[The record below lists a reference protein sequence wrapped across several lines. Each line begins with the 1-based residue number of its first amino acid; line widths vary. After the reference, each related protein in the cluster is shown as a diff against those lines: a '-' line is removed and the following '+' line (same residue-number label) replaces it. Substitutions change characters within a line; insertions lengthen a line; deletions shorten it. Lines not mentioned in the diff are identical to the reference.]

1 MTTRDRPDASSV
13 FLVSGGA
20 KGITAQCM
28 IKLAER
34 YQCKFVLVGRS
45 SIAEPEPVWARGG
58 SDEAELKRQAMEDL
72 ISKGERPKPKGVQ
85 RMVKAILSRREIEK
99 TLRAIEQA
107 GGQAEYLSADVTD
120 GPDLQAKL
128 QAVSQRLGPITGIIH
143 GAGTLADK
151 LIEKKS
157 EQDFEMVYL
166 PKVKGLENLLDC
178 VPASQLDYLILF
190 SSVAAFHG
198 NVGQS
203 DYAIANEILNKSA
216 YLVKRSQPSCHVVS
230 INWGPWDAGM
240 VTPELKKVFAQ
251 RGVQVIPIEVG
262 TRMFV
267 DELTAADQA
276 PQIVIGSPL
285 VAIAREPD
293 SELRTFRVRRRLTLE
308 ANPFLQDHV
317 IGGYAVLPTVCAI
330 SWIANACEQLYPGYR
345 FFSSEDYKALKGIV
359 FDETLASE
367 YVLDLKEIAK
377 TDAGEIVFEATV
389 WSKTEIGKTRYHYS
403 ARVKLLRQIPAAP
416 TYTPLDGTSVA
427 EGGGQ
432 TIPGASL
439 YQDGTLFHGPCFRG
453 VERVLDISPQKLTM
467 RCVSPKIETRLQGQ
481 FPVQTFNPYVADAQ
495 FQSMVIWAWHFHQA
509 GSLPLQ
515 AQKGEQFQEIPFD
528 QAFYVSME
536 VQSSTEN
543 SLVADI
549 IAHDAQGQICTRIS
563 GAEVTIS
570 ERLNPLFRQNRLL

>member
-20 KGITAQCM
+20 KGITAQCTIM
-28 IKLAER
+28 LAER
-34 YQCKFVLVGRS
+34 YQCRFVLVGRS
-45 SIAEPEPVWARGG
+45 SIEEPEPAWAGGG
-58 SDEAELKRQAMEDL
+58 SDEADLKRRAMEDL
-72 ISKGERPKPKGVQ
+72 ISRGERPKPKDVQ
-85 RMVKAILSRREIEK
+85 RMVKVVLSRREIEG
-99 TLRAIEQA
+99 TLRGIEQA

-120 GPDLQAKL
+120 GPDLQAKVK
-128 QAVSQRLGPITGIIH
+128 AVSQSLGPITGIIH

-157 EQDFEMVYL
+157 EQDFERVYS

-178 VPASQLDYLILF
+178 APASQLETLILF

-203 DYAIANEILNKSA
+203 DYAIANEILNKTA

-230 INWGPWDAGM
+230 MNWGPWDAGM

-251 RGVQVIPIEVG
+251 RGVEVIPIEVG

-267 DELTAADQA
+267 DELTAEDQA

-285 VAIAREPD
+285 AAVAREPG

-317 IGGYAVLPTVCAI
+317 FGGHAVLPTVCAI
-330 SWIANACEQLYPGYR
+330 AWIANACEQLYPGYR
-345 FFSSEDYKALKGIV
+345 FFSSEDYKVLKGIV

-367 YVLDLKEIAK
+367 HILDLKETAK
-377 TDAGEIVFEATV
+377 TDEGEIVFEATV
-389 WSKTEIGKTRYHYS
+389 WSRTETGKTRYHYS
-403 ARVKLLRQIPAAP
+403 ARVKLLRRLPAAP
-416 TYTPLDGTSVA
+416 TYTPLDGTSAA

-439 YQDGTLFHGPCFRG
+439 YHDGTLFHGPCFRG
-453 VERVLDISPQKLTM
+453 VERVLELTPKKLTM
-467 RCVSPKIETRLQGQ
+467 RCILPKIDPRLQGQ

-495 FQSMVIWAWHFHQA
+495 FQSMVIWAWQTHQA
-509 GSLPLQ
+509 GSLPLR
-515 AQKGEQFQEIPFD
+515 AQKGEQFQGIPFD

-543 SLVADI
+543 RLVADI
-549 IAHDAQGQICTRIS
+549 IAHDAQGQVYTRIS

>member
-1 MTTRDRPDASSV
+1 MTMRDRPDASSL

-20 KGITAQCM
+20 KGITAQCI

-34 YQCKFVLVGRS
+34 YRCKFVLVGRS

-58 SDEAELKRQAMEDL
+58 SDEAELKRRAMEDR
-72 ISKGERPKPKGVQ
+72 ISKGERPKPKDVHKT
-85 RMVKAILSRREIEK
+85 VKAILSRREIER
-99 TLRAIEQA
+99 TLRAIEQM

-128 QAVSQRLGPITGIIH
+128 QVVSQRLGPITGIIH

-151 LIEKKS
+151 LIENKS
-157 EQDFEMVYL
+157 EQDFEMVYS

-240 VTPELKKVFAQ
+240 VTPELKKAFAQ
-251 RGVQVIPIEVG
+251 RGVKVIPIEVG

-285 VAIAREPD
+285 VAVAREPD

-317 IGGYAVLPTVCAI
+317 IGGHAVLPTVCAI
-330 SWIANACEQLYPGYR
+330 AWIANACEQLYPGYR
-345 FFSSEDYKALKGIV
+345 FFSSEGYKALKGIV

-367 YVLDLKEIAK
+367 YILDLKEIAK
-377 TDAGEIVFEATV
+377 TDASEIVFEATV
-389 WSKTEIGKTRYHYS
+389 WSRTESGKARYHYS
-403 ARVKLLRQIPAAP
+403 ARVRLLRQIPAAP
-416 TYTPLDGTSVA
+416 TYTPLDGTSIG
-427 EGGGQ
+427 EEGGQ
-432 TIPGASL
+432 TISGASL
-439 YQDGTLFHGPCFRG
+439 YHNGTLFHGPCFRG

-467 RCVSPKIETRLQGQ
+467 RCVLPKIETRLQGQ
-481 FPVQTFNPYVADAQ
+481 FPVQAFNPYVADAQ
-495 FQSMVIWAWHFHQA
+495 FQCMVIWAWHFRQA
-509 GSLPLQ
+509 GSLPLR

-543 SLVADI
+543 CLVADI
-549 IAHDAQGQICTRIS
+549 IVHDAQGQICARVS

-570 ERLNPLFRQNRLL
+570 ERLNPLFRQNHLL